1 MQKFLIPVKPDN
13 FISRV
18 QLLEKINKSVSK
30 HSQMAFVKAPG
41 GYGKTYLM
49 TDFTDDI
56 IQNDG
61 KVVWCTCSVDDNTEE
76 YFFVTLLNEL
86 KKQAIIAE
94 NIFYDE
100 NISFLRFINRLFEQ
114 FDAYDKEIYF
124 MFDDVHCINNSIVI
138 DFLQQISLHSPRNI
152 KTILASRFDPPF
164 NIAKALLTNAVIKVN
179 QADLSFSSDEVKEI
193 SKQSSLNNLTE
204 NEIDLVLERTGGWPA
219 IVSTS
224 VSVDDWRV
232 KSPNW
237 DDEFSNANLN
247 LAEYFY
253 QEILASLSSEE
264 KDDLISLTISEY
276 LCNDLIET
284 LINKKDFFAKIS
296 DVIPLIRL
304 NDPLLTKSLQWFSIH
319 PLMREYLKSQ
329 LIESKA
335 IDLIALEERAAKWFL
350 GQKIYIEATEHYVKA
365 KAYDKAVSIVSENGI
380 DIISSGNFPRFKS
393 LIKQFPY
400 DVVMSN
406 PYVLVLVGWSYA
418 LSYQHQNAKNVIDM
432 MEKMVLKKPQLNTS
446 FNSLIIA
453 LKCAIG
459 LFSDHLLEH
468 EADVRSELEKSPLR
482 IPYAENSL
490 RAELSLI
497 CLHTNDFETLR
508 ALVNEGHFFAQGGSL
523 FYSTLVIR
531 FAEAMME
538 FSLANFDKC
547 IAVCDDIDKFISSK
561 AHDSQLHFIVH
572 TIRAMC
578 AYVTGDLNSASVYF
592 AKSDNIISY
601 IADPT
606 ILTWYYPLKLQM
618 LTDLGEQEQKELCIE
633 QFMELMKSR
642 NLTLTKTPLVYEV
655 IAHNLELGNRDDA
668 LGLYHT
674 FKEEFS
680 GNGQKSSHLLFN
692 ETLIDALVLTD
703 KSEFAQVKEILHSQI
718 KYFEDNGR
726 IVQQVRTLILLV
738 NIYIKTEEVS
748 LAKVTLKKAVAIAS
762 SKQLIQF
769 FARLSS
775 VAIGYLQ
782 DWSATELSPLRKE
795 FLISICERFDGID
808 SDQSFNAHSF
818 EQLTVKEKNV
828 MELLGQGYSNQQ
840 IADELFLSINTVKSH
855 LKVAYKKL
863 GVSNRIQAVKLFT
876 KINFS
881 G

>member
-1 MQKFLIPVKPDN
+1 MQKFLIPIKPNN

-18 QLLEKINKSVSK
+18 QLLAKINKSVSK

-49 TDFTDDI
+49 TDFADEI
-56 IQNDG
+56 IQSGG
-61 KVVWCTCSVDDNTEE
+61 KVVWFTCSVDDNTAE
-76 YFFVTLLNEL
+76 YFFVSLLNEL

-114 FDAYDKEIYF
+114 LDTFNEELYF
-124 MFDDVHCINNSIVI
+124 LFDDVHCINNSIVI
-138 DFLQQISLHSPRNI
+138 DFLQQLSLHSPRNI
-152 KTILASRFDPPF
+152 KAILASRFDPPF
-164 NIAKALLTNAVIKVN
+164 NIAKALLANTVIKVN
-179 QADLSFSSDEVKEI
+179 QDDLSFSSDEVKEI

-237 DDEFSNANLN
+237 DDEFSNANVN

-276 LCNDLIET
+276 LCNDLIEA
-284 LINKKDFFAKIS
+284 LILKKDFFAKIS

-329 LIESKA
+329 LMESKT

-350 GQKIYIEATEHYVKA
+350 GQKVYIEATEHYVKA
-365 KAYDKAVSIVSENGI
+365 KLYDEAVNLITNYGI
-380 DIISSGNFPRFKS
+380 DILSSGNFPRFKS

-418 LSYQHQNAKNVIDM
+418 LSYQHKNAKNVIDM
-432 MEKMVLKKPQLNTS
+432 MEKMVQKNPQLNTS

-468 EADVRSELEKSPLR
+468 EADVRSELENSPLN

-508 ALVNEGHFFAQGGSL
+508 SLVNEGHFFTEGGSL
-523 FYSTLVIR
+523 FYSTLIIR
-531 FAEAMME
+531 FTEAMME

-547 IAVCDDIDKFISSK
+547 IAVCDDIDKFISTK

-572 TIRAMC
+572 TIRGMS
-578 AYVTGDLNSASVYF
+578 AYVTGDLESASKNF

-601 IADPT
+601 ISDPT
-606 ILTWYYPLKLQM
+606 ILIWYYPLKLQM
-618 LTDLGEQEQKELCIE
+618 LTDLGEQEQKEVCIE

-655 IAHNLELGNRDDA
+655 IEHNLELGNRDDA
-668 LGLYHT
+668 LGLYQT
-674 FKEEFS
+674 FKEEV
-680 GNGQKSSHLLFN
+680 NVQQSSHLLFN
-692 ETLIDALVLTD
+692 EALIDALVLTD
-703 KSEFAQVKEILHSQI
+703 KAEFTQVKEILHCQI
-718 KYFEDNGR
+718 KHFEDNGR
-726 IVQQVRTLILLV
+726 IVQQVRALIFLV
-738 NIYIKTEEVS
+738 NTYIKTEEVS
-748 LAKVTLKKAVAIAS
+748 LAKVTLKKAIAIAS

-795 FLISICERFDGID
+795 FLVSICERFDGKD
-808 SDQSFNAHSF
+808 SDQTFNAHSF